1 MGFLTNIQASPAGG
15 SGNYYRFTQGEN
27 KFRIVGSSDTSPPG
41 LIQGMIGWGEDEEG
55 KRKPFRWKLG
65 EDAPRDFAEK
75 PREFFAFLIWNYEE
89 ACVQIL
95 ELTQAGL
102 KSELVTLVEDKEWGD
117 PRKYDIAVIRNG
129 EGIDTSYV
137 MTPKPHKKLTTT
149 AVAMVKATTV
159 NLEALYDGGDP
170 FEAAPVVAPA
180 KPAKPAKPAEPVEPE
195 EEEEDEDDM
204 ENPF

>member
-1 MGFLTNIQASPAGG
+1 MGFLTNIQPSPSGG
-15 SGNYYRFTQGEN
+15 TGNYYRFGQGEN
-27 KFRIVGSSDTSPPG
+27 KFRIVGSSDTEPPG
-41 LIQGMIGWGEDEEG
+41 FIQGMIGWGEDNEG
-55 KRKPFRWKLG
+55 GRKPFRWRMG

-75 PREFFAFLIWNYEE
+75 PREFFAFLVWNYEE

-102 KSELVTLVEDKEWGD
+102 KSELITLAEDKEWGD

-129 EGIDTSYV
+129 EGIETSYV
-137 MTPKPHKKLTTT
+137 MTPKPHKKLDAT
-149 AVAMVKATTV
+149 AVAMIMATTV

-170 FEAAPVVAPA
+170 FDDAPVATPATPA
-180 KPAKPAKPAEPVEPE
+180 KPAKLEEPE
-195 EEEEDEDDM
+195 VEEEDEGEV

>member
-1 MGFLTNIQASPAGG
+1 MAFLSNIQPSPAGG

-41 LIQGMIGWGEDEEG
+41 LIQGMIGWGEDNEG
-55 KRKPFRWKLG
+55 NRKPFRWKLG
-65 EDAPRDFAEK
+65 EDAPREFAEK
-75 PREFFAFLIWNYEE
+75 PREFFAFLVWNYEE

-102 KSELVTLVEDKEWGD
+102 KTELVTLAEDKEWGD
-117 PRKYDIAVIRNG
+117 PRKYDIAIIRNG
-129 EGIDTSYV
+129 EGIETSYV
-137 MTPKPHKKLTTT
+137 MTPKPHKKLDAT
-149 AVAMVKATTV
+149 AVGMVKATPV

-170 FEAAPVVAPA
+170 FDDAPVAPA
-180 KPAKPAKPAEPVEPE
+180 KATKPAELEEPE
-195 EEEEDEDDM
+195 EEEEDEGEV

>member
-1 MGFLTNIQASPAGG
+1 MGFLTNIQPSPAGG
-15 SGNYYRFTQGEN
+15 SGNYYKFTQGEN
-27 KFRIVGSSDTSPPG
+27 KFRIVGSSDTTPPG
-41 LIQGMIGWGEDEEG
+41 LIQGMIGWGEDNEG
-55 KRKPFRWKLG
+55 NRKPFRWKLG
-65 EDAPRDFAEK
+65 VDAPREFAEK
-75 PREFFAFLIWNYEE
+75 PKEFFAFLVWNYDE

-102 KSELVTLVEDKEWGD
+102 KSELVTLAEDKEWGD

-137 MTPKPHKKLTTT
+137 MTPKPHKKLSPA

-170 FEAAPVVAPA
+170 YEDAPVAT
-180 KPAKPAKPAEPVEPE
+180 PAKPAELKEPAVE
-195 EEEEDEDDM
+195 EEEEGEE
-204 ENPF
+204 ENPY

>member
-1 MGFLTNIQASPAGG
+1 MGFLTNIQPSPAGG

-41 LIQGMIGWGEDEEG
+41 LIQGMIGWGEDNEG
-55 KRKPFRWKLG
+55 NRKPFRWRLG
-65 EDAPRDFAEK
+65 EDAPREFAEK
-75 PREFFAFLIWNYEE
+75 PKEFFAFLVWNYEE

-102 KSELVTLVEDKEWGD
+102 KTELVTLAEDKEWGD

-137 MTPKPHKKLTTT
+137 MTPKPHKPLEKT
-149 AVAMVKATTV
+149 AVGMVKATPV

-170 FEAAPVVAPA
+170 FDDAPVAPTKA
-180 KPAKPAKPAEPVEPE
+180 TKPAKLEEPE
-195 EEEEDEDDM
+195 AEDE
-204 ENPF
+204 ENPY

>member
-1 MGFLTNIQASPAGG
+1 MGFLTNIQPSPSGG
-15 SGNYYRFTQGEN
+15 TGNYYRFGQGEN
-27 KFRIVGSSDTSPPG
+27 KFRIVGSSDTEPPG
-41 LIQGMIGWGEDEEG
+41 FIQGMIGWGEDNEG
-55 KRKPFRWKLG
+55 GRKPFRWRMG

-75 PREFFAFLIWNYEE
+75 PREFFAFLVWNYEE

-102 KSELVTLVEDKEWGD
+102 KSELITLAEDKEWGD

-129 EGIDTSYV
+129 EGIETSYV
-137 MTPKPHKKLTTT
+137 MTPKPHKKLDAT
-149 AVAMVKATTV
+149 AVAMIMATTV

-170 FEAAPVVAPA
+170 FDDAPVATPA
-180 KPAKPAKPAEPVEPE
+180 TPAKPAKPAELEEPE
-195 EEEEDEDDM
+195 VEEEDEGEV

>member
-1 MGFLTNIQASPAGG
+1 MGFLTNIQPSPSGG
-15 SGNYYRFTQGEN
+15 SGNYYSFGQGEN
-27 KFRIVGSSDTSPPG
+27 KFRIVGSSDTEPPG
-41 LIQGMIGWGEDEEG
+41 FIQGMVGWGEDSEG
-55 KRKPFRWKLG
+55 NRKPFRWRMG

-75 PREFFAFLIWNYEE
+75 PREFFAFLVWNYEE
-89 ACVQIL
+89 ACVQVL
-95 ELTQAGL
+95 ELPQAGL
-102 KSELVTLVEDKEWGD
+102 KSELLTLANDKEWGD

-129 EGIDTSYV
+129 EGKGDTSYV
-137 MTPKPHKKLTTT
+137 MTPKPHKKLDAT

-170 FEAAPVVAPA
+170 FEDAPVVAPA
-180 KPAKPAKPAEPVEPE
+180 KPAKPAEPIEPE

>member
-1 MGFLTNIQASPAGG
+1 MAFLSNIQPSPSGG

-27 KFRIVGSSDTSPPG
+27 KFRIVGSSDTTPPG
-41 LIQGMIGWGEDEEG
+41 LIQGMIGWGEDNEG
-55 KRKPFRWKLG
+55 NRKPFRWRMG
-65 EDAPRDFAEK
+65 EDAPREFAEK
-75 PREFFAFLIWNYEE
+75 PREFFAFLVWNYEE

-102 KSELVTLVEDKEWGD
+102 KTELVTLAEDKEWGD
-117 PRKYDIAVIRNG
+117 PRKYDIAIIRNG
-129 EGIDTSYV
+129 EGIETSYV
-137 MTPKPHKKLTTT
+137 MTPKPHKKLPAA

-170 FEAAPVVAPA
+170 FDDAPVATPATPA
-180 KPAKPAKPAEPVEPE
+180 KPAKLEEVE
-195 EEEEDEDDM
+195 EEEEGEE